1 MSISTNTIN
10 TTTAAELDAQLMSAS
25 EDGDT
30 ELVRG
35 LLAAGADPAT
45 WANMPLGSASFNG
58 HAKVVKLL
66 LDAGADVHAMD
77 DLMDEVDDDEVVR
90 VLTDWKEANK

>member
-45 WANMPLGSASFNG
+45 WANMPLGSAAYHG
-58 HAKVVKLL
+58 HVAVVKLL
-66 LDAGADVHAMD
+66 LDAGADVHCVD
-77 DLMDEVDDDEVVR
+77 DLMDAVDGHPEVVKI
-90 VLTDWKEANK
+90 LTDWES

>member
-1 MSISTNTIN
+1 MSISTNTTIN
-10 TTTAAELDAQLMSAS
+10 TTTAAELNSRLIAAS

-45 WANMPLGSASFNG
+45 WGNMPLGSAVYHG
-58 HAKVVKLL
+58 HCEVVKLL
-66 LDAGADVHAMD
+66 LESGADVHAMD
-77 DLMDEVDDDEVVR
+77 DLVVDGHPEVVKT
-90 VLTDWKEANK
+90 LTDWANK

>member
-1 MSISTNTIN
+1 MNTNTNTTIN
-10 TTTAAELDAQLMSAS
+10 TTTTAELDAQLVSAS

-35 LLAAGADPAT
+35 LLAAGADPDT
-45 WANMPLGSASFNG
+45 WGNMPLGSAAYHG
-58 HAKVVKLL
+58 HVAVVKLL

-77 DLMDEVDDDEVVR
+77 DLMDAVDDEVAKI
-90 VLTDWKEANK
+90 LADWANK